1 MAEPKT
7 RPNKDLKVTDFI
19 AAVPDEVKRADCKA
33 LVKMMQ
39 AATGA
44 KPVMWGTG
52 IVGFG
57 NKPIRYT
64 NGTELDWPAIAF
76 APRKNDLTVYI
87 MPGFEKLR
95 PLLKKLGKH
104 KTARVCLY
112 LKRLSDVDLA
122 VLRKIVF
129 RCC

>member
-7 RPNKDLKVTDFI
+7 RPNKDLKVADFI

-57 NKPIRYT
+57 NKPIRYA
-64 NGTELDWPAIAF
+64 NGTQLDWPAIAF

-87 MPGFEKLR
+87 MPGFEKLG
-95 PLLKKLGKH
+95 PQLKKLGKH
-104 KTARVCLY
+104 KTARVCLH
-112 LKRLSDVDLA
+112 LKRLSDIDLA
-122 VLRKIVF
+122 VLQKIIDLS
-129 RCC
+129 C